1 MTDII
6 IRKKTRAYDLLD
18 MLVKIGKL
26 RYEPP
31 IDIYAIAKELGCDI
45 SYISES
51 TEIVGEIKVSAGQPT
66 IIINKTNNYTV
77 TRERFTI
84 AHEIGHLCLHIAPKG
99 KHAYGG
105 FADTGESLKRSA
117 FWDAREYE
125 ANTFAAQLLM
135 PKDLIIEYGQEI
147 VDEYI
152 REFEHKMPF
161 TDLVQELAQQFE
173 VSRQAMEYRL
183 KNLGVVK

>member
-6 IRKKTRAYDLLD
+6 IGRKTRAYDLLD
-18 MLVKIGKL
+18 MLVNKEKL
-26 RYEPP
+26 SYEPP

-45 SYISES
+45 TYISEP
-51 TEIVGEIKVSAGQPT
+51 TEIVGEIKVSAGKPT
-66 IIINKTNNYTV
+66 IIVNKTNNYAT

-99 KHAYGG
+99 EHAYGG
-105 FADTGESLKRSA
+105 FVDTSESLKRSA

-135 PKDLIIEYGQEI
+135 PKDLIIECGQKI
-147 VDEYI
+147 VDGYI
-152 REFEHKMPF
+152 RTFEDKMPF
-161 TDLVQELAQQFE
+161 AILVQELADRFE
-173 VSRQAMEYRL
+173 VSCQAMEYRL